1 MIRLSYTSSKFLDC
15 PRRFILYN
23 ETKAVMPRPEYEYGI
38 EQHKKMEEIL
48 KSGTGNTPF
57 EEQVLELT
65 EKYELM
71 EIEKYFERQ
80 TEDIKVV
87 GVVDVYLKSMVDN
100 SKAIL
105 EFKTGQWD
113 LKQLYYYTFLI
124 NDDIKAFLIDLTHET
139 IETYDIPLVV
149 AQTEIEKDIARAK
162 AIYVDVEKNKQKA
175 RPNPSIC
182 FDCPFTKNCP
192 AMAEIDIVTQD
203 NLPQVLTVMNIIEQ
217 RIKWIKSQLK
227 EVVKERGEL
236 IAGDFKVYLAETP
249 SYRLQIDKKQILEKI
264 IQDGKLDLLDIKTKD
279 AVQEYPF
286 WFKEYS
292 RKTLKIEENK

>member
-38 EQHKKMEEIL
+38 NEHKRWEDNIL
-48 KSGTGNTPF
+48 LGIANTPF
-57 EEQVLELT
+57 EEEVLNLAK
-65 EKYELM
+65 KYECLEVEKHFEK
-71 EIEKYFERQ
+71 EID
-80 TEDIKVV
+80 EDLKIV
-87 GVVDVYLKSMVDN
+87 GFVDVFLRDTHDN
-100 SKAIL
+100 VAII
-105 EFKTGQWD
+105 EFKTGKWEE
-113 LKQLYYYTFLI
+113 KQLYYYGYLVER
-124 NDDIKAFLIDLTHET
+124 DVKAYVVQTTKEEIYE
-139 IETYDIPLVV
+139 YDIQYDDAKAIV
-149 AQTEIEKDIARAK
+149 EKDIEKAK
-162 AIYVDVEKNKQKA
+162 MIFANQNSKQIV

-249 SYRLQIDKKQILEKI
+249 SYRLQIDKKQFLKKI
-264 IQDGKLDLLDIKTKD
+264 IQDGKLELLDIKTKD

-286 WFKEYS
+286 WFQEYS